1 MAIIKGRGRE
11 ARHAERPGKISN
23 RDAQKWP
30 ARAH

>member
-1 MAIIKGRGRE
+1 MAIIKGRE

-23 RDAQKWP
+23 RDAQKGP